1 MTSTGP
7 SRLSPELPR
16 PDLYPGPIDTI
27 PANMPELFDILLS
40 DVDENSLNNE
50 ISTELGIPY
59 LSDTPHLQAPLPTV
73 DGIVF
78 GDLHRVMFSL
88 AVRFRN
94 QPSYNV
100 HFLYDTGSPFTYLSV
115 EVCGIL
121 KPFTYDH

>member
-1 MTSTGP
+1 MF
-7 SRLSPELPR
+7 SPELPR

-40 DVDENSLNNE
+40 DVDENLLHNE
-50 ISTELGIPY
+50 ISTQLGTPY
-59 LSDTPHLQAPLPTV
+59 LSDTPHLQTPLPTV

-94 QPSYNV
+94 QPSSNV

-115 EVCGIL
+115 EVCGIP
-121 KPFTYDH
+121 KPFTCDH